1 MWVEVKQ
8 QDENLN
14 VTKTGQLRH
23 TAPLSVNMDA
33 LSTRVDIPTVV
44 NVSVSPKPGPSKV
57 RTSAPHCHGKHK
69 PYAIRRP
76 QRWLLNYRLQKPNVL
91 TPLLMMRSPRCQIM
105 LHRRD
110 KLLLSCNYQAML
122 GLLTHY
128 SLSVECIYLMFEL
141 WFILTSEPR
150 YLFSNDIH
158 FQCDTHW
165 SSYSMT

>member
-1 MWVEVKQ
+1 MWQKQ
-8 QDENLN
+8 GTRARY
-14 VTKTGQLRH
+14 VTLS
-23 TAPLSVNMDA
+23 APVSVNMEA
-33 LSTRVDIPTVV
+33 VSTWITGMTILQLLMFLSHHSLVQVRYVHHHTTAMV
-44 NVSVSPKPGPSKV
+44 NTSHMLSDV
-57 RTSAPHCHGKHK
+57 RKSM
-69 PYAIRRP
+69 
-76 QRWLLNYRLQKPNVL
+76 LNYRMQKPNVL
-91 TPLLMMRSPRCQIM
+91 TPLLMMRSPRCQMM

-110 KLLLSCNYQAML
+110 KLLLSCNYQTRL

-128 SLSVECIYLMFEL
+128 SLSVECLYLMFEL